1 MFDRAAEDLRELPT
15 YTISEVAHY
24 LTVPP
29 PTIRYWSVGRGPYEP
44 LIELPDCS
52 STNPTLL
59 SFFNLVEL
67 HVLAAIRRKHRVA
80 MPKVRTAIRYL
91 MESAPSGTDQR
102 HPLISYEMATDG
114 LDLFIERYGRLINIS
129 QSGQL
134 AMRELI
140 ETALHRIDRDSHKV
154 PIKLYPFTRT
164 EMRNAPELVVI
175 DPRLSAG
182 RPVIA
187 GTGLTTQIIAER
199 YKAGE
204 SVSQLATDY
213 GREESE
219 IEEALRCEIK
229 LAA

>member
-1 MFDRAAEDLRELPT
+1 
-15 YTISEVAHY
+15 
-24 LTVPP
+24 
-29 PTIRYWSVGRGPYEP
+29 
-44 LIELPDCS
+44 
-52 STNPTLL
+52 
-59 SFFNLVEL
+59 
-67 HVLAAIRRKHRVA
+67 
-80 MPKVRTAIRYL
+80 MPKVRKAIKYL
-91 MESAPSGTDQR
+91 MRTAPSVIDQR
-102 HPLISYEMATDG
+102 HPLISYEMETDG

-129 QSGQL
+129 QAGQL

-154 PIKLYPFTRT
+154 PIRLFPFTRT
-164 EMRNAPELVVI
+164 EMRNAPEMVVI
-175 DPRLSAG
+175 DSRLSAG

-213 GREESE
+213 GRDESE

>member
-1 MFDRAAEDLRELPT
+1 MFDRATEDLRELPS

-29 PTIRYWSVGRGPYEP
+29 PTIRYWSVGRGSYEP
-44 LIELPDCS
+44 LIELPES
-52 STNPTLL
+52 STIGPTLL

-67 HVLAAIRRKHRVA
+67 HVLSAIRRRHRVA
-80 MPKVRTAIRYL
+80 MPKVRTAIKYL
-91 MESAPSGTDQR
+91 METAPSRTDQR
-102 HPLISYEMATDG
+102 HPLISYSMETDG
-114 LDLFIERYGRLINIS
+114 LHLFIERYGRLINIS
-129 QSGQL
+129 RSGQL

-140 ETALHRIDRDSHKV
+140 QTALHRIERDPHRV

-164 EMRNAPELVVI
+164 EMRNAPEMVVI

-204 SVSQLATDY
+204 SVTELAADY
-213 GREESE
+213 EREESE